1 MSEQLAADR
10 MVNTGTRRRKEEK
23 RRVLRAVLDDE
34 GPACAATNF
43 LDEI

>member
-10 MVNTGTRRRKEEK
+10 MVNTGTRRREEK
-23 RRVLRAVLDDE
+23 RRVLRAILGDE
-34 GPACAATNF
+34 DPACAATNF